1 VRDDS
6 GDNEDRMQIKLLEA

>member
-1 VRDDS
+1 VKDDS